1 MVTSLP
7 FLEYAVRKHHE
18 PTLTLTKPGNRNHSR
33 KLKTREVMNPTWLE
47 FDQVRFSQ
55 TSDAKIEKG
64 STKIKLSWTYAKML
78 KRADTTGRRKSVIFV
93 GCIVSLIC
101 ITNKRIKS
109 NSFLFYTV

>member
-33 KLKTREVMNPTWLE
+33 KLKTREVTNPTWFE

-55 TSDAKIEKG
+55 TSDAKFEKG
-64 STKIKLSWTYAKML
+64 LTKMKLL
-78 KRADTTGRRKSVIFV
+78 
-93 GCIVSLIC
+93 
-101 ITNKRIKS
+101 RIHK
-109 NSFLFYTV
+109 NFNEPTPPGGEKV